1 MLIIETPCPHCH
13 AAIGP
18 DLIEHA
24 LRCKAAY
31 TGDNNR
37 RHQAMQQVL
46 LYLLRLAGA
55 TVVATPW
62 VAAFLGVEASVPAHN
77 GRQLDLGARGLDNGP
92 DIAIDLCVS
101 DSGTGKV
108 SGRYKTAAKCEAR
121 SGAKMGKYLSRFK
134 FTTSNQKELCIPG
147 YGRSGSR
154 SKDAI
159 ELQKRIIN
167 AIAAANPTVTYSAH
181 SSRVGQVISVA
192 LQNAVAFNALDFR
205 WTKLLKARVV
215 GASGGAGSLIA
226 QAVAAGLGDWDD
238 DDDEPQALPVGC

>member
-1 MLIIETPCPHCH
+1 
-13 AAIGP
+13 
-18 DLIEHA
+18 
-24 LRCKAAY
+24 
-31 TGDNNR
+31 
-37 RHQAMQQVL
+37 
-46 LYLLRLAGA
+46 
-55 TVVATPW
+55 
-62 VAAFLGVEASVPAHN
+62 
-77 GRQLDLGARGLDNGP
+77 
-92 DIAIDLCVS
+92 
-101 DSGTGKV
+101 
-108 SGRYKTAAKCEAR
+108 
-121 SGAKMGKYLSRFK
+121 MGKYLSRFK